1 MLTLC
6 GHRFLVFVLALVS
19 WSIFFDFQEGLS
31 VIPMLL
37 LLLRRRRALLW
48 LPQR

>member
-31 VIPMLL
+31 VILFL
-37 LLLRRRRALLW
+37 RRALLW